1 MRRTLLGDVQPDG
14 VVAKGV
20 LIGIEALQAL
30 LAAIAV
36 AVHGGILLVAEDEA
50 RIEDAFAIG
59 LGAWPA
65 DGLPFVAF
73 QLSQAA
79 RLAGAWAVS

>member
-36 AVHGGILLVAEDEA
+36 AIHGGILLVAEDEA